1 MCNSGNIRKL
11 VFTRGIF
18 DGPEKGFRPF
28 GNSQFTEC
36 LPSHAPAYFLI
47 IQNSLDFVSRI
58 KSILPTLTADRHD
71 LPSTL
76 DDRMVTDNVNIAV
89 VGILVADEVRMVLT
103 WPELDIVLDEI
114 AFVDEVLFN
123 NLLKYVFFVCQSD
136 FLSGR

>member
-1 MCNSGNIRKL
+1 M
-11 VFTRGIF
+11 
-18 DGPEKGFRPF
+18 
-28 GNSQFTEC
+28 
-36 LPSHAPAYFLI
+36 
-47 IQNSLDFVSRI
+47 
-58 KSILPTLTADRHD
+58 PTLTADRHD